1 MPRSDREQLLALCQP
16 VTLELSQ
23 VLCLPGT
30 QLAHAYFPQDAC
42 ISLIAT
48 GEGNAGVEVGM
59 IGAEGML
66 GAHLALGVRTVPLH
80 GLVQGAGRALRI
92 AAAPFATYLARSP
105 ALQKLLLRYNYV
117 TMRQQAISAACLR
130 FHQTGPRLA
139 RWVLMSH
146 DRAGSDHFHMT
157 QEFLAYML
165 GMRRVGIT
173 RAAGELQRSGLIAYH
188 RGDFQVLDR
197 KGLEA
202 AACTCYATD
211 LQAYADGMGSQRAA
225 KD

>member
-1 MPRSDREQLLALCQP
+1 LPREDKQQLLELCRP
-16 VTLELSQ
+16 VTLDLSH
-23 VLCLPGT
+23 VLCQPGT
-30 QLAHAYFPQDAC
+30 QLAHAYFPLDSC

-80 GLVQGAGRALRI
+80 SLVQGPGQALRI
-92 AAAPFATYLARSP
+92 AAAPLAAQLIRSP
-105 ALQKLLLRYNYV
+105 LLQKLLLRYTYV

-173 RAAGELQRSGLIAYH
+173 RAAGDLQRAGLIAYH

-197 KGLEA
+197 AGLEA

-211 LQAYADGMGSQRAA
+211 LQAYADGMGPQRAKA
-225 KD
+225 